1 MFQLA
6 ALKVVG
12 DPKLHCESCEQR
24 VTRVLNTLQG
34 VRQVSADAGSQRI
47 EVLFDPAKLEETA
60 IVERLGLLGYTTEP
74 VERVAGPMNRQATR
88 GQPR

>member
-34 VRQVSADAGSQRI
+34 VQRVSADATSQQI
-47 EVLFDPAKLEETA
+47 EVLFDPARVEEAA

-74 VERVAGPMNRQATR
+74 VAHAVGPTNAQTTQ

>member
-1 MFQLA
+1 MFKLA
-6 ALKVVG
+6 AFEVIG

-34 VRQVSADAGSQRI
+34 VQRVSADATSQRI
-47 EVLFDPAKLEETA
+47 DVLFDPARLEAAA

-74 VERVAGPMNRQATR
+74 IANAVGPMNASTMQ

>member
-34 VRQVSADAGSQRI
+34 VQRVSADATSQRI
-47 EVLFDPAKLEETA
+47 EVLFDPAKLEATA

-74 VERVAGPMNRQATR
+74 VEHAAPATHAQMTHGR
-88 GQPR
+88 PR